1 MPEQEGMKMKWVEN
15 FESGKPFVDLDWE
28 DMGFSSPP
36 EEWEGRTGK
45 DFLYFKHRPCG
56 QILRSWAGFA
66 GPRAARGKIDDH
78 SGSCPKKA
86 AT

>member
-1 MPEQEGMKMKWVEN
+1 MPEQEGMKGEWVEE

-28 DMGFSSPP
+28 
-36 EEWEGRTGK
+36 GRMGK
-45 DFLYFKHRPCG
+45 DFIYLKHGPCG
-56 QILRSWAGFA
+56 RVLRLVAGFV
-66 GPRAARGKIDDH
+66 GSRAARGKIDDH